1 MQSWSVAY
9 TITLMLIVDKYSH
22 IISHIQLMTTKRIDS
37 TTTKGKSRL
46 SLITKFTYGAGPHF
60 ESVEALGFEAPFSF
74 DKFAVNST

>member
-1 MQSWSVAY
+1 
-9 TITLMLIVDKYSH
+9 
-22 IISHIQLMTTKRIDS
+22 MTTKRIDS

-60 ESVEALGFEAPFSF
+60 ESVEALGFETPFSF